1 MIPKLSAAIHQEE
14 GIEIMA
20 TQIDALREVT
30 FINVL
35 SDGMLIGSL
44 ALQCSEILGQI
55 GVAMTEAELSQLS
68 AALVIQL
75 QDLNARSMVRQG

>member
-1 MIPKLSAAIHQEE
+1 MLPKLSAAIHQEE

-20 TQIDALREVT
+20 TQIDALREVM

-35 SDGMLIGSL
+35 IDGMLIGL
-44 ALQCSEILGQI
+44 FALQCSEILGQI
-55 GVAMTEAELSQLS
+55 GVAMTEVELSQLS

-75 QDLNARSMVRQG
+75 QDLNARSMVRLG